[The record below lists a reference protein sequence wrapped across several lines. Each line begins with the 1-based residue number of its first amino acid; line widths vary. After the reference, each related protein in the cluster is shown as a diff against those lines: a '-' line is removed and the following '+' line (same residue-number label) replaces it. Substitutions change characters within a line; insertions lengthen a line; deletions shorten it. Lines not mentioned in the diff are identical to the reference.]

1 MDAITPAADPFSDA
15 GLTQVRLGDGI
26 IAHLTRAILEGRL
39 RPGER
44 LPSESALAARYGVS
58 KPVVREAI
66 RQLAAQG
73 VLQVGQGR
81 PTEVRPLNA
90 DPLGRFWLFA
100 VGSGPEGLAEAVEL
114 RRMLEPP
121 AARLAALRHT
131 LPQLDALRAVLADM
145 EAALGNVP
153 RWITADL
160 AFHGQLAA
168 MAQNRLLLLQMQGL
182 TPVIRNVMDRF
193 NTRTARGRA
202 EWQATWDRHAS
213 VVDAVAARDPAG
225 AEQSMFAH
233 FAAADMAIAE
243 LFPDGPPT
251 IAHER

>member
-1 MDAITPAADPFSDA
+1 MDTARLDDSFSGRVLTP
-15 GLTQVRLGDGI
+15 VRLGDGI
-26 IAHLTRAILEGRL
+26 IAHLTQAILEGRL

-44 LPSESALAARYGVS
+44 LPSESALAGHYGVS

-81 PTEVRPLNA
+81 PTEVRPLDA
-90 DPLGRFWLFA
+90 EPLSRFWLFA
-100 VGSGPEGLAEAVEL
+100 VGNGPEGLAEAVEL

-131 LPQLDALRAVLADM
+131 LPQLDALRVTLDGM
-145 EAALGNVP
+145 EAALGDVP
-153 RWITADL
+153 AWIAADL
-160 AFHGQLAA
+160 AFHGQLAI
-168 MAQNRLLLLQMQGL
+168 MTHNRLLSLQMQGL
-182 TPVIRNVMDRF
+182 VPVIRNVMDRF
-193 NTRTARGRA
+193 NTRTARSRA
-202 EWQATWDRHAS
+202 EWRATWDRHAQ
-213 VVDAVAARDPAG
+213 VVDAIAARDADR
-225 AEQSMFAH
+225 AEQAMFAH

-251 IAHER
+251 GAHER